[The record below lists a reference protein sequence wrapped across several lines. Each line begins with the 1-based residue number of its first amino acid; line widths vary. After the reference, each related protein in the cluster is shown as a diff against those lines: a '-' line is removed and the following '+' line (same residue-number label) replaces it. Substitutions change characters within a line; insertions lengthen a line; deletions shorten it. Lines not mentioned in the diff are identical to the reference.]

1 MSGQRGAVQIPFFV
15 RADFGMEEGMKRLC
29 RVPHY
34 LRFSPAWSIG
44 NLLLPYPMH
53 LGEQL
58 IDDQLCILNGLV

>member
-1 MSGQRGAVQIPFFV
+1 
-15 RADFGMEEGMKRLC
+15 MKRLC